1 VSAQSVIVV
10 SGAADLYPTNSGGDL
25 IVTIHEADGSQDTF
39 TVPYASIPGLVR
51 KEALYYDLS
60 MGYLDD
66 SYISNRPGFG
76 E

>member
-1 VSAQSVIVV
+1 MR
-10 SGAADLYPTNSGGDL
+10 
-25 IVTIHEADGSQDTF
+25 ADGSRTRLLCLML
-39 TVPYASIPGLVR
+39 PYRPVR

-76 E
+76 ELTLQYGFNDYISGYMG